1 MLKSKIRFGIIGCSS
16 IAERTTIPAIIR
28 AKNATLQTIGSRNID
43 KAKKF
48 ATKFS
53 CRSYGT
59 YDDVLNDR
67 NVDVVYIS
75 LPIGLQKEL
84 VIKSAKA
91 GKHIICEKSASTSF
105 TDAKKMVKIC
115 TNNKVRLLEGFAFR
129 FHPQHKQ
136 IVKIIDRRSFGRT
149 FTLIS
154 KFLIPMKETSQNFR
168 FKKELG
174 GGALNDLG
182 CYIICAS
189 RIIFNSNP
197 ISVNCRLF
205 QKAKNNVDSYGNI
218 LLQFADNQYAFGV
231 FGYGNSFQSNY
242 EIISNNGTIR
252 SKTAYNIK
260 ANKKPII
267 NLRTRIEEKTL
278 ELIAS
283 NQSKLMIEDFCG
295 VLRHEKLPLFAYE
308 KDLLYQAYIMEKSR
322 LSNSKNKII
331 DIKEI

>member
-75 LPIGLQKEL
+75 LPIGLQEEL

-136 IVKIIDRRSFGRT
+136 IMKIIG
-149 FTLIS
+149 TL
-154 KFLIPMKETSQNFR
+154 F
-168 FKKELG
+168 
-174 GGALNDLG
+174 
-182 CYIICAS
+182 
-189 RIIFNSNP
+189 
-197 ISVNCRLF
+197 
-205 QKAKNNVDSYGNI
+205 
-218 LLQFADNQYAFGV
+218 
-231 FGYGNSFQSNY
+231 
-242 EIISNNGTIR
+242 
-252 SKTAYNIK
+252 
-260 ANKKPII
+260 
-267 NLRTRIEEKTL
+267 
-278 ELIAS
+278 
-283 NQSKLMIEDFCG
+283 
-295 VLRHEKLPLFAYE
+295 
-308 KDLLYQAYIMEKSR
+308 
-322 LSNSKNKII
+322 
-331 DIKEI
+331 

>member
-43 KAKKF
+43 KAEKF

-75 LPIGLQKEL
+75 LPIGLQEEL

-136 IVKIIDRRSFGRT
+136 ILKIIDRRSFGRT

-154 KFLIPMKETSQNFR
+154 KF
-168 FKKELG
+168 
-174 GGALNDLG
+174 
-182 CYIICAS
+182 
-189 RIIFNSNP
+189 
-197 ISVNCRLF
+197 
-205 QKAKNNVDSYGNI
+205 
-218 LLQFADNQYAFGV
+218 
-231 FGYGNSFQSNY
+231 
-242 EIISNNGTIR
+242 
-252 SKTAYNIK
+252 
-260 ANKKPII
+260 
-267 NLRTRIEEKTL
+267 
-278 ELIAS
+278 
-283 NQSKLMIEDFCG
+283 
-295 VLRHEKLPLFAYE
+295 
-308 KDLLYQAYIMEKSR
+308 
-322 LSNSKNKII
+322 
-331 DIKEI
+331 

>member
-43 KAKKF
+43 KAEKF

-75 LPIGLQKEL
+75 LPIGLQEEL

-168 FKKELG
+168 FKKG
-174 GGALNDLG
+174 GW
-182 CYIICAS
+182 
-189 RIIFNSNP
+189 F
-197 ISVNCRLF
+197 
-205 QKAKNNVDSYGNI
+205 
-218 LLQFADNQYAFGV
+218 
-231 FGYGNSFQSNY
+231 
-242 EIISNNGTIR
+242 
-252 SKTAYNIK
+252 
-260 ANKKPII
+260 
-267 NLRTRIEEKTL
+267 
-278 ELIAS
+278 
-283 NQSKLMIEDFCG
+283 
-295 VLRHEKLPLFAYE
+295 
-308 KDLLYQAYIMEKSR
+308 
-322 LSNSKNKII
+322 
-331 DIKEI
+331 